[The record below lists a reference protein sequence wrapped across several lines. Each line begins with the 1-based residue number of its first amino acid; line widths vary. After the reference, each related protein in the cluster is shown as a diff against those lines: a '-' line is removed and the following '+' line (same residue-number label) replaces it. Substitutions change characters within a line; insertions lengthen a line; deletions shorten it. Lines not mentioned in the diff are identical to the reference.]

1 MTALIRRG
9 NRLASIDRRLGY
21 LMLAPAV
28 IWLVVMILGPIIY
41 SLVLST
47 YEWGITEINREKPFV
62 GLDNYGTLLDDP
74 VVWTAMVNTVIFV
87 VASVSIEL
95 VLGYLI
101 AAALFEINRGRRL
114 ANAIILLPMIVAP
127 IITALLWRYL
137 LDPQFGLF
145 SQTLRVFGLTER
157 GVDWFGDANRAMAGL
172 VLVDVWQWTPFVVLI
187 FHAGMLSISRE
198 YFEAASVDGASRWQ
212 ITRAI
217 VLPALQPL
225 ILLVLLFRT
234 IDTYRIFDTVF
245 VLTKGGPGLATETIG
260 LYTYRT
266 GLSYFDMGYAMAL
279 SSFVLATVA
288 VVGFVYIRALR
299 RRGVMQ

>member
-1 MTALIRRG
+1 MTTLIRRRS
-9 NRLASIDRRLGY
+9 RLSTIDRRLGY

-41 SLVLST
+41 SLVLSGF
-47 YEWGITEINREKPFV
+47 EWGITEINRERGV
-62 GLDNYGTLLDDP
+62 TVLLTTHDLGDVQRLCP
-74 VVWTAMVNTVIFV
+74 RV
-87 VASVSIEL
+87 IEL
-95 VLGYLI
+95 ALGYAI
-101 AAALFEINRGRRL
+101 AAALFEIDRGRRL

-145 SQTLRVFGLTER
+145 SQTLRVFGLTES
-157 GVDWFGDANRAMAGL
+157 GVDWFGDASRAMAGL

-198 YFEAASVDGASRWQ
+198 YFEAATVDGASRLQ
-212 ITRAI
+212 ISRSI
-217 VLPALQPL
+217 VIPALQPL

-279 SSFVLATVA
+279 SSFVLGTVA

-299 RRGVMQ
+299 RRGVMT